1 MRDDEYRSETS
12 SRDTLK
18 RLGRWLTSRPVESW
32 GFFVAGILIARILF

>member
-1 MRDDEYRSETS
+1 MRDEDYRGETN

-18 RLGRWLTSRPVESW
+18 RIGRWLSSRPIESW